1 MNLWISEEALY
12 DIEEARSY
20 YFGTSVENLKRRF
33 REQLIKGLQ
42 YISSNPLE
50 LALKYRN
57 IRTYNLKIFP
67 YQIHYLYED
76 DKVMLMGVFHGK
88 SDPQSWEDRI
98 IK

>member
-20 YFGTSVENLKRRF
+20 YFGTSVENLERRF
-33 REQLIKGLQ
+33 REQH
-42 YISSNPLE
+42 
-50 LALKYRN
+50 
-57 IRTYNLKIFP
+57 
-67 YQIHYLYED
+67 QIHYLYED